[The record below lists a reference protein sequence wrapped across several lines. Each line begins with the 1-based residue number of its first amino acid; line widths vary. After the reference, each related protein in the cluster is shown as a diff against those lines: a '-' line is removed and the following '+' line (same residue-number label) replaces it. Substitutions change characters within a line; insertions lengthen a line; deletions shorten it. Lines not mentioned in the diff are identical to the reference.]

1 MLCGLAC
8 ADPPY
13 NLCSNTTNYLDGSP
27 FQYNLNNLLLSLHSN
42 ASVSKFYY
50 TSIGNQPDRVFGL
63 FMCLDYVTD
72 VSCQECITIAST
84 DFMKLCPNAKEAVM
98 WEELCQV
105 RYSYKDFYGKLNVT
119 GNIPRRN
126 LKNISEPEQFRST
139 VSDTLINLTKQAA
152 FDSVANMYYAT
163 GEVPFIDRTI
173 YALVQCS
180 RDISGKDC
188 NTCLQIAITDILT
201 CCYFTIGA
209 RVMSNSC
216 YLRYE
221 LYPFDGA
228 APAPPNN
235 LKAKSKYS

>member
-1 MLCGLAC
+1 MIHSHVDCFCFTRFLLLYSLLFMLCGLAC

-139 VSDTLINLTKQAA
+139 VSDTLINLQ
-152 FDSVANMYYAT
+152 
-163 GEVPFIDRTI
+163 
-173 YALVQCS
+173 S
-180 RDISGKDC
+180 RRLLI
-188 NTCLQIAITDILT
+188 LWLT
-201 CCYFTIGA
+201 CTMLL
-209 RVMSNSC
+209 VK
-216 YLRYE
+216 
-221 LYPFDGA
+221 YP
-228 APAPPNN
+228 
-235 LKAKSKYS
+235 S